1 MRTKDSYIWFTLF
14 TFLLIFL
21 VCSCLFLSL
30 WAKTTVDSSKAF
42 TPSSSISVTVL
53 VTDEDVI
60 SQIPEVYSLSQNY
73 PNPFN
78 PETAITYDLP
88 KSCYVQ
94 LTVYNVLGQK
104 VKTIINQHQDA
115 GCKMVYWNGKDDK
128 GNKVASGVYFYRIE
142 TPKYSETRKMILMR

>member
-1 MRTKDSYIWFTLF
+1 ML
-14 TFLLIFL
+14 
-21 VCSCLFLSL
+21 
-30 WAKTTVDSSKAF
+30 

-53 VTDEDVI
+53 VTDDKK
-60 SQIPEVYSLSQNY
+60 SDLPETYSLSQNF

-78 PETAITYDLP
+78 PETAIAYDLP

-94 LTVYNVLGQK
+94 LTIYNVLGQK

-128 GNKVASGVYFYRIE
+128 GNKVASGVYFYKIE
-142 TPKYSETRKMILMR
+142 TPHYFETRKMILMR